1 MPLRCCSKPE
11 PFTMAK
17 QEHDEIKQLVKK
29 AQVCGLQ
36 NNKSV
41 DSQARSLIKLADQEK
56 RMLSD
61 EEITSICTHARTHPA
76 AIDSIIK
83 GAPGYVDRCKQTLI
97 CEQPHLFEEGG
108 ALHPGERSEACWRDC
123 WNFLRVAIYATAT
136 NTPNCTDTD
145 GIKIVRQLYGLMNV
159 PTAGMMLALEAL
171 SQLVST
177 DLAKQN
183 HQQEASCFEQ
193 ALTHMSDSLHKD

>member
-1 MPLRCCSKPE
+1 
-11 PFTMAK
+11 MAK

-36 NNKSV
+36 NNESV

-61 EEITSICTHARTHPA
+61 EEITSICAHARTNPA
-76 AIDSIIK
+76 AIQSIIK
-83 GAPGYVDRCKQTLI
+83 GAQAYVDLCKQTLT
-97 CEQPHLFEEGG
+97 CEQPHLFEEEG
-108 ALHPGERSEACWRDC
+108 ALHPSERSEACWRDC

>member
-1 MPLRCCSKPE
+1 MLHKR
-11 PFTMAK
+11 
-17 QEHDEIKQLVKK
+17 EI
-29 AQVCGLQ
+29 
-36 NNKSV
+36 
-41 DSQARSLIKLADQEK
+41 E
-56 RMLSD
+56 
-61 EEITSICTHARTHPA
+61 SICTQSGTNREAIAFMISEA
-76 AIDSIIK
+76 AN
-83 GAPGYVDRCKQTLI
+83 YVDRCKQTLI

-108 ALHPGERSEACWRDC
+108 ALHTSERSEACWRDC

>member
-1 MPLRCCSKPE
+1 
-11 PFTMAK
+11 MAK
-17 QEHDEIKQLVKK
+17 QERSEIKQLVKK

-36 NNKSV
+36 NNESV

-61 EEITSICTHARTHPA
+61 AEIASICDHARTNPA
-76 AIDSIIK
+76 AIESIIK
-83 GAPGYVDRCKQTLI
+83 GAQAYVDRCKQTLI

-108 ALHPGERSEACWRDC
+108 ALHPSERSEACWRDC

-136 NTPNCTDTD
+136 NTPICTDTN
-145 GIKIVRQLYGLMNV
+145 GIEIVRQLYDLMNV
-159 PTAGMMLALEAL
+159 PTAGMTLALHAL
-171 SQLVST
+171 SQAVCT
-177 DLAKQN
+177 DLIKQN

-193 ALTHMSDSLHKD
+193 ALTHMSDSLHKN